1 MEKSKFTE
9 EYELLITLLRDVRK
23 RSGTTQTEIADRLG
37 WTQSAVSKC
46 ERGERR
52 LDAIE
57 LRRWVLELGLS
68 FSDFLQEYEGIL
80 GTSQPVVSH
89 PDRPRKK

>member
-1 MEKSKFTE
+1 MEKSKFSG

-23 RSGTTQTEIADRLG
+23 RSGTTQAQIADRLG
-37 WTQSAVSKC
+37 WTQSVISKC

-80 GTSQPVVSH
+80 DKSQPVVSTL
-89 PDRPRKK
+89 DGPRKD

>member
-80 GTSQPVVSH
+80 GKSQPVVSH

>member
-9 EYELLITLLRDVRK
+9 EYELLIALLRDVRK
-23 RSGTTQTEIADRLG
+23 RSGTTQTQIADRLG
-37 WTQSAVSKC
+37 WTQSVISKC
-46 ERGERR
+46 ERAERR

-68 FSDFLQEYEGIL
+68 FTEFLHEYEGIL
-80 GTSQPVVSH
+80 EKS
-89 PDRPRKK
+89 RPTAKRIGGPKKK

>member
-1 MEKSKFTE
+1 MEKSKFSG
-9 EYELLITLLRDVRK
+9 EYELLISLLLDARK
-23 RSGTTQTEIADRLG
+23 RSGTTQTQIADRLG
-37 WTQSAVSKC
+37 WTQSVISKC

-68 FSDFLQEYEGIL
+68 FSDFLQEYESIL
-80 GTSQPVVSH
+80 DKSQPAISTL
-89 PDRPRKK
+89 DGPRKN

>member
-1 MEKSKFTE
+1 MEKSKFSE
-9 EYELLITLLRDVRK
+9 EYELLLELLRTVRK
-23 RSGTTQTEIADRLG
+23 QGGVTQVEIAQRLG

-68 FSDFLQEYEGIL
+68 FPEFLAEFEVL
-80 GTSQPVVSH
+80 VAAKDPTSEH
-89 PDRPRKK
+89 PDQSAKK